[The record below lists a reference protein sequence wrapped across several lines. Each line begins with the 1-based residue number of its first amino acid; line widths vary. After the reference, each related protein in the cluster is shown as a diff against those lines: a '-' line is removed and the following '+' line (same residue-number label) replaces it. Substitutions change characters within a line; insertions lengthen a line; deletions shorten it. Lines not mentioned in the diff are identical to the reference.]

1 MRSPQLS
8 QINITLQSSIHQFGT
23 ARTNDRGLE
32 NCYDSCCYTYPV
44 KVGYVGGI
52 EVSPPQSG
60 SIMATPV
67 PGTRHGHVNYARSEL
82 RQLVQPRG
90 RKSAGC
96 RSIPV
101 TPDGGADTRSIAEL
115 TVVDEIHPRAA
126 PPPCACLHPALYGLQ
141 AESDAAGLVEGDD
154 SVLLAKH
161 VVQHNK
167 WTLVSVVRF
176 RHVAISVRWRS
187 LTELWCLGTSLTL
200 MSRDIAD
207 THDAGLGSR
216 VR

>member
-1 MRSPQLS
+1 
-8 QINITLQSSIHQFGT
+8 
-23 ARTNDRGLE
+23 
-32 NCYDSCCYTYPV
+32 
-44 KVGYVGGI
+44 
-52 EVSPPQSG
+52 
-60 SIMATPV
+60 V

-90 RKSAGC
+90 RKPAGC

-115 TVVDEIHPRAA
+115 TVIDEIHPRAA

-176 RHVAISVRWRS
+176 RDVAISVRWRS
-187 LTELWCLGTSLTL
+187 LTERQRTE
-200 MSRDIAD
+200 IALASWL
-207 THDAGLGSR
+207 AG
-216 VR
+216 